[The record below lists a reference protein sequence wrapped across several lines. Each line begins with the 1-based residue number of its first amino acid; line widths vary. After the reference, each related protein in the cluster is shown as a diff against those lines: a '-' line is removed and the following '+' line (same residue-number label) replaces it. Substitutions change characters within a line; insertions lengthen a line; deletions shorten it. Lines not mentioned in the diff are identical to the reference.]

1 MAPSGFIASEH
12 RPVPAGYLDY
22 FVGSPAVALPS
33 QLYVG
38 NDNYA
43 LYSLNKDTLELV
55 QNPPYYSTM
64 GIVCSS
70 PAVSYA
76 SCGVERWLYVVTRS
90 DFDRGDG
97 AGTLLAFRTP
107 AP

>member
-1 MAPSGFIASEH
+1 
-12 RPVPAGYLDY
+12 VPA
-22 FVGSPAVALPS
+22 

-43 LYSLNKDTLELV
+43 VYALNRNTLDPLV
-55 QNPPYYSTM
+55 GPPIGTG

-70 PAVSYA
+70 PALSYA
-76 SCGVERWLYVVTRS
+76 ACGVERWVFVVTRS
-90 DFDRGDG
+90 HFGRGDG
-97 AGTLLAFRTP
+97 KGTLLAFRTP